1 MNLAGMNMRFIVVNV
16 VGLTVIR
23 LMTDTNSAPTAVAK

>member
-1 MNLAGMNMRFIVVNV
+1 MNLVGINMRFTVVNV

-23 LMTDTNSAPTAVAK
+23 LMTGTNSAPTAEQR